1 MHIVLRVNNAITY
14 STPTQLAPLAIVA
27 GGSKIGGS
35 EGRLKERGAAG
46 FARENEE
53 TTYNEGKAINYD
65 RKGKGVEVR
74 YFPRAR
80 EGGRVGRAMKCES
93 ARSGGGKSE
102 AQYCTDSFFE
112 PTLPLTL
119 ISSSR
124 HNVNSC
130 IELFNTYQTRF

>member
-1 MHIVLRVNNAITY
+1 M
-14 STPTQLAPLAIVA
+14 
-27 GGSKIGGS
+27 GGL
-35 EGRLKERGAAG
+35 EGRLKEGGAAG

-53 TTYNEGKAINYD
+53 TTYNVGKGIDDD
-65 RKGKGVEVR
+65 RKGIEVR

-80 EGGRVGRAMKCES
+80 EGRRVGRAMKCEPS
-93 ARSGGGKSE
+93 RSGGGKSE

-130 IELFNTYQTRF
+130 NALFNTYQTRF